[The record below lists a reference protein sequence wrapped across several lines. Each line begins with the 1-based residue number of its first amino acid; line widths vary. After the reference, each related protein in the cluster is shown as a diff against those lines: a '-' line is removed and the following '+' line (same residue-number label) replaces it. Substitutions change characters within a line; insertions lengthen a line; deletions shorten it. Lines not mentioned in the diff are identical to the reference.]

1 MASKGYTAV
10 KGRRVRVTRVDSCG
24 RPVYGEDSQAVS
36 KGFISVAWT
45 ANTIESDE
53 INQPNA
59 AGERCIY
66 EPAVPELTGYTLNM
80 TFCEVDPE
88 LFSLVTGQRVYYD
101 ADGNAIGIAVSTDV
115 SLENQAFALEVWA
128 GAPAGDGCSTEGA
141 QGSYG
146 YFLAPFLKGGILGDY
161 TIENGAVTFTIQ
173 GATTRNGNAWGVGP
187 YNVMMNGGVPSPL
200 LEALQPN
207 DHKLM
212 IWVGVAPPEPFYG
225 TRPVLDP
232 STPAITAVVATEDAT
247 DTTGMTADFA
257 FTGATADS
265 PVWVDFGDGTW
276 DYSEDGSLG
285 SSHQY
290 TAAGTYTVRASSN
303 NTWVTTEVVVP
314 FP

>member
-24 RPVYGEDSQAVS
+24 RPVFGEDSQAVS

-45 ANTIESDE
+45 ANTVESDE

-101 ADGNAIGIAVSTDV
+101 GDGNAIGIAVSTDI
-115 SLENQAFALEVWA
+115 SLEDQAFALEVWA

-173 GATTRNGNAWGVGP
+173 GATTRNGNAWGRGP
-187 YNVMMNGGVPSPL
+187 YNVMLVGGVPAPL
-200 LEALQPN
+200 IDPLQPN

-232 STPAITAVVATEDAT
+232 TETPVTAVVAAEGASPMEVDFTF
-247 DTTGMTADFA
+247 TGGTADA
-257 FTGATADS
+257 
-265 PVWVDFGDGTW
+265 PVYIEFGDGEW
-276 DYSEDGSLG
+276 DYVENGTLG
-285 SSHQY
+285 ASHVY
-290 TAAGTYTVRASSN
+290 AADGTYAVRASSN
-303 NTWVTTEVVVP
+303 GTWVTTEVTIPQV
-314 FP
+314 